1 MAVKKIK
8 AKQPTPQGETAK
20 GKGRRFFIALIV
32 FVVLA
37 FASIPAFAGLGSGIA
52 DRSTSVVLPAES
64 HVLYVYNVS
73 GSGIPYGQ
81 SNTSV
86 SYDMPVNETVS
97 YVQTNLTMGEL
108 NDFSVDKLVLY
119 LGYSG
124 NLTEELGFGT
134 NSSNFVPAV
143 VVSTENVSQT
153 NFTVAPQYLTGN
165 QSQDL
170 MFKFIS
176 NNTAYS
182 FSFQVYGDNGLHTI
196 FGPLTAEEIGYVFSG
211 TVIFGLAAVAG
222 VFYDLDF
229 GRKKE

>member
-20 GKGRRFFIALIV
+20 GKGRRFFIALMV

-52 DRSTSVVLPAES
+52 DRSTSEVLPAES
-64 HVLYVYNVS
+64 HALYVYNVT

-81 SNTSV
+81 SNISI
-86 SYDMPVNETVS
+86 SYDMPLNQTIS
-97 YVQTNLTMGEL
+97 LVQTNLTMGEL

-119 LGYSG
+119 LAYSG
-124 NLTEELGFGT
+124 NITEEFGFGT

-143 VVSTENVSQT
+143 IVSTQNVSQT

-182 FSFQVYGDNGLHTI
+182 FSFQVYGNNGLHTI

-229 GRKKE
+229 GRKKQ